1 MEMARQDLEALRR
14 RRRQAVRLFAK
25 GETQAQVARLLG
37 VSRQTA
43 MVWWRRFER
52 EGAAALREPGAAGRP
67 TRLDADAVHR
77 VERALLDGPQ
87 AQGYETDLWT
97 LPRVATVIE
106 RVTGVAYH
114 SGHVWRILRKLG
126 WSLQKPTTRAR
137 ERDEEAIQ
145 RWVHETW
152 PRLKKT
158 PLVDGP
164 RSSSSTRAGSRNDP
178 PFVARGR
185 HAAKRRS

>member
-1 MEMARQDLEALRR
+1 MARQDLEALRR

-43 MVWWRRFER
+43 MVWWRRFEQ
-52 EGAAALREPGAAGRP
+52 EGAAALREPGVAGRP
-67 TRLDADAVHR
+67 ARLEADAIHR
-77 VERALLDGPQ
+77 VEQALLDGPQ
-87 AQGYETDLWT
+87 AQGYATDLWT

-106 RVTGVAYH
+106 RVTGVSYH
-114 SGHVWRILRKLG
+114 TGHVWRILRKLG
-126 WSLQKPTTRAR
+126 WSRQKPTTRAR
-137 ERDEEAIQ
+137 ERDEAAIQ

-158 PLVDGP
+158 PLAAEP

-178 PFVARGR
+178 PFVVRGR
-185 HAAKRRS
+185 RAVRRPS